1 MTAIPASPPA
11 PAVLGHTD
19 GKRGDGRSGKLYR
32 DAAALAS
39 SSMLT
44 AVLGMGFW
52 AVCARVVPPAE
63 LGVQTALL
71 SIIVAPALVVASGV
85 GDAFTALVPA
95 SGPARAAVIRRGY
108 RLLAVMAV
116 VVGVVAAVVA
126 VTVLPQVRGSIATAA
141 LVFVGVGVWAM
152 FVVQDPAL
160 TSMRRAHWLP
170 VENGSVSIV
179 KIAALP
185 VAIALGFRQ
194 PVVVATLLPS
204 IVAVCVLFPCVRR
217 ISRTLRDDG
226 SVTVVTGA
234 LAEMP
239 KLVTRTTT
247 SVALSLGT
255 LTVTPFMVTAAA
267 GPVQGAVFSLCLS
280 IVQALDFVGAAM
292 GVSLVVH
299 AAANAAEAGRMAMSV
314 FKRTVG
320 VVGAGALVLVVV
332 APYVLRVLN
341 ARYIDLHGPAIIAIL
356 AVGSFSRSIYVIWA
370 ALQRARRRMRDLLLL
385 NALAATFVF
394 SSMTYSAHRW
404 GAVGA
409 AGVIAGAQVILSVGA
424 LLHLALHRPRAG
436 SDPAPGVVR

>member
-1 MTAIPASPPA
+1 MTALPTASIAPTAIP
-11 PAVLGHTD
+11 
-19 GKRGDGRSGKLYR
+19 KRGGKLYR

-52 AVCARVVPPAE
+52 AICARVVPPAE

-95 SGPARAAVIRRGY
+95 SGPARAAVVRRGY
-108 RLLAVMAV
+108 RMLLVMAATA
-116 VVGVVAAVVA
+116 GAVAAVVA
-126 VTVLPQVRGSIATAA
+126 VTALPQVRGSIGTGL
-141 LVFVGVGVWAM
+141 LVFTGVLIWSL

-170 VENGSVSIV
+170 PENGSVSIA

-185 VAIALGFRQ
+185 VAMAIGIFD
-194 PVVVATLLPS
+194 PVVVATLIPS
-204 IVAVCVLFPCVRR
+204 VIAVCVLFPYVRR
-217 ISRTLRDDG
+217 TARTLRDDG

-234 LAEMP
+234 LDEMP
-239 KLVTRTTT
+239 TLVTRTTT

-299 AAANAAEAGRMAMSV
+299 AAANAHEAGRMALSV
-314 FKRTVG
+314 FKRTVT

-356 AVGSFSRSIYVIWA
+356 AVGSFARSIYVIWA

-385 NALAATFVF
+385 NSVAAAFVF

-409 AGVIAGAQVILSVGA
+409 AGVIAGAQLILSVGA
-424 LLHLALHRPRAG
+424 LAHLAFSPPRDPVTESAG
-436 SDPAPGVVR
+436 LAR

>member
-1 MTAIPASPPA
+1 MTAIPAA
-11 PAVLGHTD
+11 PLTPVMAPN
-19 GKRGDGRSGKLYR
+19 RGGKLYR
-32 DAAALAS
+32 DAASLAS

-52 AVCARVVPPAE
+52 AVCARVVSPAE

-95 SGPARAAVIRRGY
+95 SGSARAAVVRRGY
-108 RLLAVMAV
+108 RLLLAMATIA
-116 VVGVVAAVVA
+116 GAVAAVVA
-126 VTVLPQVRGSIATAA
+126 VTVLPQVRGSLGTGI
-141 LVFVGVGVWAM
+141 LVFSGVLIWAM

-170 VENGSVSIV
+170 TENGSVSIA

-185 VAIALGFRQ
+185 VAIAVGIFQ
-194 PVVVATLLPS
+194 PVVVATLVPS
-204 IVAVCVLFPCVRR
+204 VVAVGVLFPYVRR
-217 ISRTLRDDG
+217 ISHTLRDDG
-226 SVTVVTGA
+226 SVTVVTEA
-234 LAEMP
+234 LDEMP

-299 AAANAAEAGRMAMSV
+299 AAANANAAGRMALSV
-314 FKRTVG
+314 FKRTVT
-320 VVGAGALVLVVV
+320 VVGAGALALVVV

-356 AVGSFSRSIYVIWA
+356 AVGSFARSIYVIWA

-385 NALAATFVF
+385 NSLAAAFVF
-394 SSMTYSAHRW
+394 STMTYSAHRW

-409 AGVIAGAQVILSVGA
+409 AGVIAGAQLILSAGA
-424 LLHLALHRPRAG
+424 LIHLAFSALRPPQLRSADFVG
-436 SDPAPGVVR
+436 LVR